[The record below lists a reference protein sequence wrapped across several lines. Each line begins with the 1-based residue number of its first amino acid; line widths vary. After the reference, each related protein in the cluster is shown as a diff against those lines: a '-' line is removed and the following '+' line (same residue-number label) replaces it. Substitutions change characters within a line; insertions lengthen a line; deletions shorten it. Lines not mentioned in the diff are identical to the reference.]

1 MESGLGKSEARSLD
15 VSRGQ
20 AEFEGE
26 ESKLTA
32 ISLDFL
38 SLGEL
43 RYRKQPGTM
52 TAMLLSL
59 YGMQRK
65 ALVGTIYAGTEKQK
79 IRTQVRVLLLSK
91 TSVTWGL

>member
-1 MESGLGKSEARSLD
+1 MESGLLKSEARSLD

-38 SLGEL
+38 SLAE
-43 RYRKQPGTM
+43 
-52 TAMLLSL
+52 
-59 YGMQRK
+59 GM
-65 ALVGTIYAGTEKQK
+65 VN
-79 IRTQVRVLLLSK
+79 
-91 TSVTWGL
+91 